1 MARNADI
8 QYIRYSVD
16 GNAAREMKTEPA
28 PFKQAVFSKV
38 YKQKRKCVY
47 VDPVATF
54 GIIVAVSML
63 IMMAVGLMRLRSEQ
77 EALSRMQAYVSQLEE
92 ENQALEQTYLESYD
106 QAEVERT
113 ALALGMIPK
122 EQAKTVSLSV
132 TVPEEPE
139 VISLWDRIGTFLTG
153 LFA

>member
-16 GNAAREMKTEPA
+16 GNAAREMKTEPT

>member
-1 MARNADI
+1 MARTADI

-16 GNAAREMKTEPA
+16 GNAAREMKTEPT
-28 PFKQAVFSKV
+28 PFQQAVFSKV
-38 YKQKRKCVY
+38 YKQKRKCIY

-54 GIIVAVSML
+54 GIVVAISMFL
-63 IMMAVGLMRLRSEQ
+63 MMALGLMQLRNEQ
-77 EALSRMQAYVSQLEE
+77 EKLVQMQAYVSQLQEKNE
-92 ENQALEQTYLESYD
+92 VLEQTYLESYD
-106 QAEVERT
+106 AAEVERT

-132 TVPEEPE
+132 TVPQVQET
-139 VISLWDRIGTFLTG
+139 VTLWDRVGTFLTG